1 MKRTYFKNNPQT
13 RIKIAKAIY
22 AMSKSAYC
30 SKMLLKSKL
39 QQEDLVLSR
48 EKLQQVWNNL
58 VNRQVVREEKGL
70 YKWNGNLNIWSDID
84 QAVQQVVPL
93 LNEKTSLR
101 IRKSKEVKKEESSI
115 VVINPF
121 ANFSDKSLADELR
134 NRGWDVTCQKNVI
147 VTL

>member
-1 MKRTYFKNNPQT
+1 MRTYFKNNPQT

-22 AMSKSAYC
+22 AMSKSTYC

-58 VNRQVVREEKGL
+58 VNRQVVRKEKGL

-101 IRKSKEVKKEESSI
+101 IRKLKEVKKEESS
-115 VVINPF
+115 VVIDPF
-121 ANFSDKSLADELR
+121 ANFSDKSLVDELR
-134 NRGWDVTCQKNVI
+134 NRGWEVTCQRM